1 MMNEYSREQLIKI
14 LNEEFLSIKEAASF
28 LNISRQRLNTLVT
41 EGKLELIQKDG
52 VKLFLKKDVEEQK
65 KELEQ
70 LRKKYRP
77 YDY

>member
-1 MMNEYSREQLIKI
+1 MVSNYSREQLIKI
-14 LNEEFLSIKEAASF
+14 LKEEFLSIKEAASF
-28 LNISRQRLNTLVT
+28 LDISRQRLNTLVT
-41 EGKLELIQKDG
+41 EGKLKMIEKDG
-52 VKLFLKKDVEEQK
+52 AKLFLKKDVEEQK